1 MRKTVEEEQAF
12 LDSHLTLARLAQLC
26 GVNRSYLSSVMSESL
41 GGFFNYINRCRL
53 AYANKYRESNPN
65 ASVEE
70 LAAVS
75 GFGTRQSFYNARK
88 QFEK

>member
-1 MRKTVEEEQAF
+1 
-12 LDSHLTLARLAQLC
+12 
-26 GVNRSYLSSVMSESL
+26 MSESL